1 MTIHVGITGT
11 RAGCTPRQRDALERV
26 MYRIHAAHRVE
37 GEMYEPDVAFHH
49 GDCVGVDDEAH
60 AMAEDFGFWTVI
72 HPPIDDKYRAYNVGD
87 FSREPEPY
95 LKRNQGIVNEVSL
108 LIVVPSGPEADNPRS
123 GTWATYRM
131 AVKAGVET
139 VVIEP

>member
-1 MTIHVGITGT
+1 MTTHIGITGT
-11 RAGCTPRQRDALERV
+11 REGCTPGQRDALMRV
-26 MYRIHAAHRVE
+26 MRRVYHRR
-37 GEMYEPDVAFHH
+37 EPEHEEVVFHH
-49 GDCVGVDDEAH
+49 GDCIGVDDEAH
-60 AMAEDFGFWTVI
+60 TMAEDFGFWTVI
-72 HPPIDDKYRAYNVGD
+72 HPPINDKYRAYNVGD
-87 FSREPEPY
+87 FSREPEQY
-95 LKRNQGIVNEVSL
+95 LVRNQAIVNEVSL

>member
-1 MTIHVGITGT
+1 MTIHIGVTGT
-11 RAGCTPRQRDALERV
+11 RTGCTPTQWVELVQELAKGIRRDV
-26 MYRIHAAHRVE
+26 C
-37 GEMYEPDVAFHH
+37 FHH
-49 GDCVGVDDEAH
+49 GDCVGVDAEAH
-60 AMAEDFGFWTVI
+60 QIAVRFGFKVVV
-72 HPPIDDKYRAYNVGD
+72 HPPADPKFRAYTSADERV
-87 FSREPEPY
+87 PEKPY
-95 LKRNQGIVNEVSL
+95 LARNYDIVQVVRG

>member
-1 MTIHVGITGT
+1 MTIHIGITGT
-11 RAGCTPRQRDALERV
+11 REGCTRSQWLRLAEELRNGRNRDAVL
-26 MYRIHAAHRVE
+26 
-37 GEMYEPDVAFHH
+37 HH
-49 GDCVGVDDEAH
+49 GDCIGVDADAH
-60 AMAEDFGFWTVI
+60 ELATAYGYRIEV
-72 HPPIDDKYRAYNVGD
+72 HPPTNGKYRARCNGHVLWAPKPYMERNADIV
-87 FSREPEPY
+87 REV
-95 LKRNQGIVNEVSL
+95 KL

>member
-1 MTIHVGITGT
+1 MTIHIGVTGT
-11 RAGCTPRQRDALERV
+11 RAGCTTWQLSDLLDTLREYTCANDTHGVALHFGDCIGV
-26 MYRIHAAHRVE
+26 DYQ
-37 GEMYEPDVAFHH
+37 AFHL
-49 GDCVGVDDEAH
+49 AK
-60 AMAEDFGFWTVI
+60 ALKFTTVA
-72 HPPIDDKYRAYNVGD
+72 HPPADPTRRAFCDADVIKA
-87 FSREPEPY
+87 EKPY
-95 LKRNQGIVNEVSL
+95 MHRNADIVAVVSE